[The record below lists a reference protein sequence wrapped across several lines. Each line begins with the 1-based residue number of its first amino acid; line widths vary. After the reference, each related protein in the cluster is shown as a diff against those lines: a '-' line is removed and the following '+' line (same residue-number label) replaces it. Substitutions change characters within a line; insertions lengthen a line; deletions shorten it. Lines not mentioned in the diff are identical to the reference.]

1 MALNLSGTTGV
12 SGVAGSVGAP
22 SIIGDDANTGI
33 SFPAEDTI
41 KFSTGGVERMVIN
54 NSGISGIAVDVNSPC
69 FRAYRTSNQNIGN
82 NSATVVQYNNVD
94 TNVGSAYDTSTYTFT
109 CPVGKAGAYVFC
121 HTCTIDDVQNADFV
135 YAQIWL
141 NGSIASYPSY
151 FYNQAA
157 ANNQNN
163 SSINTKL
170 ITLAEG
176 DTVQARAQHNEG
188 TTEALLHHSSGWYGF
203 KLAT

>member
-54 NSGISGIAVDVNSPC
+54 NSGITGIATDVNSPC
-69 FRAYRTSNQNIGN
+69 FRAYSTGNQTISNN
-82 NSATVVQYNNVD
+82 
-94 TNVGSAYDTSTYTFT
+94 TNRLMAFNAVEFNLGSGYDTSTYLFT
-109 CPVGKAGAYVFC
+109 APVGKAGIYWFAA
-121 HTCTIDDVQNADFV
+121 HGTIDDVKNDDYVSVHFYV
-135 YAQIWL
+135 
-141 NGSIASYPSY
+141 NGVHKPYSYYSY
-151 FYNQAA
+151 QWA
-157 ANNQNN
+157 ANNDRNT
-163 SSINTKL
+163 SSFQSNIFQ
-170 ITLAEG
+170 LAEG
-176 DTVQARAQHNEG
+176 DTVGAYVRHNRGANE
-188 TTEALLHHSSGWYGF
+188 TLTASNSHFTGF

>member
-22 SIIGDDANTGI
+22 SIIGDDQNTGI

-54 NSGISGIAVDVNSPC
+54 NLGITGIAVDVNSPC
-69 FRAYRTSNQNIGN
+69 FKAYRESNQNISN
-82 NSATVVQYNNVD
+82 NSATLCQYNVTD
-94 TNVGSAYDTSTYTFT
+94 TNVGNAYNTSTYQFT
-109 CPVGKAGAYVFC
+109 CPVGKAGVYVFI
-121 HTCTIDDVQNADFV
+121 HTVTIDDVQNADFV
-135 YAQIWL
+135 YARIYK
-141 NGSIASYPSY
+141 NGAGVEYPAY

-163 SSINTKL
+163 SSINAQL
-170 ITLAEG
+170 LTLAEG
-176 DTVQARAQHNEG
+176 DTVEARVQHNEG
-188 TTEALLHHSSGWYGF
+188 STEPILHHSAGFFGF